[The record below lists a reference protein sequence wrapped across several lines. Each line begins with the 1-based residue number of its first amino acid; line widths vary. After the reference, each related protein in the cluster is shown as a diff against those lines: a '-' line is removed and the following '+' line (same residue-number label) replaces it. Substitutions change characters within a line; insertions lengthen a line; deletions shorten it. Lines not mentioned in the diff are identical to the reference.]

1 MPTTK
6 KNKDILALVF
16 SIISFVIPFGLI
28 IAILTLLYSNRSIR
42 IEVTSVNKTTKVLSI
57 ISIICSVLIT
67 ISAIVGFITFFTSK
81 NNLM

>member
-6 KNKDILALVF
+6 KNKDIFALVF
-16 SIISFVIPFGLI
+16 SIISFVVPFGLI
-28 IAILTLLYSNRSIR
+28 ISILTLLYSNRSIR
-42 IEVTSVNKTTKVLSI
+42 IEVTSVNKITKVISI

>member
-16 SIISFVIPFGLI
+16 SIISFVVPFGLI

-67 ISAIVGFITFFTSK
+67 ISAIVGFITFFT
-81 NNLM
+81 